1 MVDDIFG
8 NLQAGPNGHGG
19 EPRPDRD
26 ALATVLEGAALWG
39 MELDPRFRVLAVT
52 LEPNPERAG
61 MWVRTDDRRIQLL
74 CFPVS
79 TIIGSLR
86 RAGPDGRELLAFSE
100 EQLVDV
106 AASFGGSPVAAPLFG
121 RPEPR
126 PGEWGPQFSL
136 QGRSSAPD
144 GTRQTLMV
152 SVAEGELSL
161 DVFARFDDLE
171 LKGPDGTD
179 LPWPTSSPLG

>member
-8 NLQAGPNGHGG
+8 NLHAGGNGQGG
-19 EPRPDRD
+19 GPRPDRD
-26 ALATVLEGAALWG
+26 ALEAALAGAALWG

-52 LEPNPERAG
+52 LEPTPERAG
-61 MWVRTDDRRIQLL
+61 AWMRTDDRRIQLL

-86 RAGPDGRELLAFSE
+86 RDGPDGRELLAFSE

-106 AASFGGSPVAAPLFG
+106 AATFGGVPVATPLFG

-144 GTRQTLMV
+144 GTGQTLTV
-152 SVAEGELSL
+152 SVTEGELSL
-161 DVFARFDDLE
+161 DLFARFDDLE

-179 LPWPTSSPLG
+179 LPWPPSSPRR